1 MPSTRSIRSSY
12 PVLLASVFACAA
24 AIEIFTFHPADPLR
38 FYAYLALTLV
48 AAAVRLEIPGNPL
61 SFSFVPILLSVMDM
75 SSRETMFLAAAS
87 AMVEP
92 FCSWRKKFDPVP
104 AILRVLDA
112 CFAAELAYLT
122 FHSLLWQYVAVA
134 PIPRLALAATLLY
147 LMGTGAVS
155 SLVGWLQG
163 RPVEV
168 RWNQGIFGLYLA
180 GAIVAGAT
188 HEMGDWWGW
197 HIVLV
202 SLPLSYLLGW
212 VSLFLIERIR
222 ARKEYSE
229 YLAGQRQQTV
239 ELLALAI
246 GARDRTHPQLRR
258 LQFFATEIGKQ
269 LELGEPDLQALSAAS
284 LLYDVG
290 KLAIPDHILN
300 KPGKLTPEEYDKI
313 KIHPIV
319 GAEILAT
326 ARFPF
331 PVAEIVSA
339 HHERWDGT
347 GYPNGLKGEEIPLA
361 ARILAVIDCF
371 DALTSPRSYRRAL
384 TPDGAIEAIIN
395 EASHSYDPRVVTV
408 LAEQYKELEHRM
420 KQEKSNN
427 PDTRIDET
435 TLERLN
441 SIGDA
446 RKELLEVSNLLQ
458 DLNYSVGL
466 QEVLP
471 QFAVRLRGMLGFDAV
486 VIHGVEK
493 GRLKPQFVHGEEFE
507 ALCSLE
513 IPLGQGVA
521 GMAAQAK
528 QPICNADPSSE
539 SKFAS
544 EPFPSFGS
552 LLAVPLTGNSGVVGV
567 LSVYRREAR
576 AFGAEDL
583 RIGTAVS
590 SKLGLCL
597 ERAARFQ
604 QLSSSATVDFITG
617 LPNSR
622 SLFEHLD
629 AELARCQRSGESL
642 AVLVC
647 DLDGFKAVNDRCGHL
662 QGNTLL
668 HLVGQ
673 RLKDSCRS
681 YDYVARMGG
690 DEFVILMPGL
700 ANENLA
706 ERLATLQRAVQGASR
721 ELLQE
726 AIVGV
731 SAGCAFFPADGLDAE
746 ALLTKADQRMYLTK
760 GERRSKEPASD
771 PVTLG
776 LLRLS
781 RDNGSHAE
789 AC

>member
-1 MPSTRSIRSSY
+1 MEES
-12 PVLLASVFACAA
+12 
-24 AIEIFTFHPADPLR
+24 
-38 FYAYLALTLV
+38 
-48 AAAVRLEIPGNPL
+48 
-61 SFSFVPILLSVMDM
+61 
-75 SSRETMFLAAAS
+75 
-87 AMVEP
+87 
-92 FCSWRKKFDPVP
+92 
-104 AILRVLDA
+104 
-112 CFAAELAYLT
+112 
-122 FHSLLWQYVAVA
+122 
-134 PIPRLALAATLLY
+134 
-147 LMGTGAVS
+147 
-155 SLVGWLQG
+155 
-163 RPVEV
+163 
-168 RWNQGIFGLYLA
+168 
-180 GAIVAGAT
+180 
-188 HEMGDWWGW
+188 
-197 HIVLV
+197 
-202 SLPLSYLLGW
+202 
-212 VSLFLIERIR
+212 
-222 ARKEYSE
+222 
-229 YLAGQRQQTV
+229 
-239 ELLALAI
+239 
-246 GARDRTHPQLRR
+246 
-258 LQFFATEIGKQ
+258 GK
-269 LELGEPDLQALSAAS
+269 
-284 LLYDVG
+284 
-290 KLAIPDHILN
+290 
-300 KPGKLTPEEYDKI
+300 
-313 KIHPIV
+313 
-319 GAEILAT
+319 
-326 ARFPF
+326 
-331 PVAEIVSA
+331 
-339 HHERWDGT
+339 
-347 GYPNGLKGEEIPLA
+347 
-361 ARILAVIDCF
+361 
-371 DALTSPRSYRRAL
+371 
-384 TPDGAIEAIIN
+384 
-395 EASHSYDPRVVTV
+395 SYDPRVVAV

-420 KQEKSNN
+420 KQEKFK
-427 PDTRIDET
+427 DQEARIDET

-471 QFAVRLRGMLGFDAV
+471 QFATRLQGMLSFDAV

-528 QPICNADPSSE
+528 QPICNADPSTESE
-539 SKFAS
+539 FAS

-567 LSVYRREAR
+567 LSVYRREAH

-583 RIGTAVS
+583 RIGMAVS

-604 QLSSSATVDFITG
+604 QLSSSATIDFITG

-622 SLFEHLD
+622 ALFEHLD
-629 AELARCQRSGESL
+629 GELARCQRSGESL

-647 DLDGFKAVNDRCGHL
+647 DLDGFKAVNDRFGHL

-700 ANENLA
+700 ANENLP

-760 GERRSKEPASD
+760 GERKSKEPAVD

-781 RDNGSHAE
+781 RENGSHAE